1 MPPKSRMGRPEVYRS
16 KPSKSEIL
24 AGGKVT
30 AVLSSFVKDY
40 LAGVSARS
48 TIALTSLSNITGK
61 FRGPIPYSSRGIVG
75 NGMKILVVTGDQALR
90 SMVVSTLESKRYLA
104 HSATD
109 ILRANECLRQARWD
123 AVLVDAATNQL
134 PDHAPAMEL
143 VQRIGSHRVWL
154 LADPDEGSWQECAEL
169 LNIRRVLPRSELAE
183 GLHQLITWCAE
194 SARESERA
202 ESERHG
208 DSPTMYMESL
218 DEERFF
224 LAASPAM
231 LELHKNIRKLGTV
244 EHPVLI
250 LGESGVGKEIV
261 ARLLHKYQAAPDQ
274 KFINVNTAA
283 IPSELLESELFGYE
297 AGAFTGAVKP
307 KPGKF
312 ELANKGTLLL
322 DEIGEMSPQMQ
333 AKLLHVLQD
342 GMVTRLGGRF
352 SQRVEVRILA
362 ATNINIEN
370 AIAEKRFREDLY
382 YRISTFTLTVPA
394 LRDRREEI
402 PLLIEQMA
410 VRAAVSA
417 GQEPPTFSARL
428 IEATQEYHWPGNLR
442 ELRNF
447 VTRLLV
453 LQDEDS
459 AYKQLR
465 ALSQGRTAA
474 PRSALAACQSAVPS
488 VPPTGMKGVVS
499 DLKHQVESTMIRE
512 ALLACGWNRR
522 RAALNLNISYR
533 ALLYKIQQHGLSAF
547 SGLDR

>member
-1 MPPKSRMGRPEVYRS
+1 VCK
-16 KPSKSEIL
+16 
-24 AGGKVT
+24 
-30 AVLSSFVKDY
+30 
-40 LAGVSARS
+40 GV
-48 TIALTSLSNITGK
+48 
-61 FRGPIPYSSRGIVG
+61 
-75 NGMKILVVTGDQALR
+75 KILVVTGDHALR
-90 SMVVSTLESKRYLA
+90 SMVVSTLTSKGYLS
-104 HSATD
+104 HSASD
-109 ILRANECLRQARWD
+109 ILQANECLRLEPLWD
-123 AVLVDAATNQL
+123 AVLLDAATNQL
-134 PDHAPAMEL
+134 SDHAPAMEL
-143 VQRIGSHRVWL
+143 VQRVGSHRVWL
-154 LADPDEGSWQECAEL
+154 LADPEEGSWQECAKL
-169 LNIRRVLPRSELAE
+169 LNIPRVLARREFAE
-183 GLHQLITWCAE
+183 GLRRLISWCDE
-194 SARESERA
+194 SARESEPA
-202 ESERHG
+202 ESERPG
-208 DSPTMYMESL
+208 DSRTMYMESL

-224 LAASPAM
+224 LAACPAM
-231 LELHKNIRKLGTV
+231 LELHKNIRKLGSV

-261 ARLLHKYQAAPDQ
+261 ARLLHKYQSAPDK

-283 IPSELLESELFGYE
+283 IPTELLESELFGYE

-312 ELANKGTLLL
+312 ELANRGTLLL
-322 DEIGEMSPQMQ
+322 DEIGEMSPLMQ

-352 SQRVEVRILA
+352 SQKVEVRILT

-410 VRAAVSA
+410 LRAAVSA
-417 GQEPPTFSARL
+417 GQDPPTFSARL
-428 IEATQEYHWPGNLR
+428 IEAAQEYYWPGNLR

-465 ALSQGRTAA
+465 ALTQARTAA
-474 PRSALAACQSAVPS
+474 THPALAACQSPVPS
-488 VPPTGMKGVVS
+488 STPSTGMKGVVS
-499 DLKHQVESTMIRE
+499 DLKHQVEGVMIKE
-512 ALLACGWNRR
+512 ALVACGWNRR
-522 RAALNLNISYR
+522 RAASNLNISYR
-533 ALLYKIQQHGLSAF
+533 ALLYKIQQHGLVA
-547 SGLDR
+547 